1 MAYSIGQITT
11 ILLKADKTM
20 YKLGDVA
27 YDNMFS
33 ELDEAYD
40 YERDIIFI
48 YKKAV
53 EYADDYFVGT
63 LKLDQIVDRLASK
76 LNIYD
81 YGTLSPLYVDVYTQV
96 DQGLNVIYVLKSTA
110 LSLGAG
116 LTGDSDFSQ
125 SDINI
130 NLDYAYLDTVYVIDG
145 RTLTINGTTYD
156 LSANRTWSVGT
167 VTSVSALTLGTTGTD
182 LSSTV
187 ANSTTTPTITLNV
200 PTASA
205 TNRGALSSADWTIFN
220 GKQGAIILTTTGSSG
235 SSTLIGTTLNIPNY
249 TLGGLGGVPAS
260 RQLTINGTSYDLSA
274 DRSWNVGTVTSV
286 DMSVPT
292 GLTISGNPI
301 TSSGTLA
308 IGLASGYSIPTTANQ
323 TNWTTA
329 YNDSIVSAAVTGTT
343 TKTLTLTQQD
353 AGTIT
358 ASWTDINTDAVT
370 SVFGRTG
377 AVVAAEGDYT
387 LTQLGDVTIT
397 TPSTNQVLKYNGTAW
412 VNSADT
418 DTGITSLNGLTALTQ
433 TFATGTSGSDFN
445 ISSGTSTHTFNLPT
459 ASATNRGLLST
470 SDWTLFNGKESAL
483 TFSSPLS
490 RATNT
495 ISIPAAT
502 TSVNGYLTST
512 DWTTFNNKVGG
523 SGTSGQIAYWNGTAT
538 QTGSA
543 DFAWDNTNKYLVSNI
558 GLSGYVKLAQ
568 TGWNSGFIQTAYSN
582 FIFGS
587 NLRYDGTQWIY
598 DQSGFG
604 VQFQAD
610 SFNGYLQLNTA
621 TSGTGGNTATINPRL
636 RILND
641 GRTFLG
647 TSIVTDD
654 TTSSLQVGG
663 SGRFTGT
670 LKLDTINAATTD
682 TDKFLVSDGG
692 IIKFRTGTEILSDI
706 GGQGSLTLTTTGTSG
721 AATLIGNT
729 LNVPQYEAEGN
740 YVTTATTLT
749 INGTTYDLSAN
760 RSWSV
765 GTVTSVGLSMPVA
778 FSVSNTPI
786 TSSGTLAVTA
796 VGTSSQYIRGD
807 GQLATLPSGSS
818 GGSSVNYYLNGSV
831 NQGTIGGSVYY
842 EMNRSAIIGVGT
854 DFTRTNGSGNGLIAQ
869 FITDVADPNRLEIPG
884 GAWNFEMYFSASS
897 SGGSPTFYVELLKYN
912 GTTFTSIASNV
923 SNAEVITGGT
933 TIDLYVSSLAVPQTT
948 LLATD
953 RLAIRVYI
961 TTSGKDITL
970 HTEDNHLCEIITTFA
985 GGVSSL
991 NGLTAN
997 TQYFAVGTAGTDFA
1011 ISSLSDTHTFNLPT
1025 ASATNRGA
1033 LSSADWTTF
1042 NGKQNAITLTTTGTS
1057 GAATLVGAT
1066 LNIPQ
1071 YQAAGTYVTSVTGTS
1086 PIVSSG
1092 GTTPAISIPAATT
1105 SVNGYLTSTDWTTF
1119 NGKFNL
1125 PSLTSGSVLF
1135 SNGTTIAQ
1143 DNANFF
1149 WDDTNNRL
1157 GIGTATPYSR
1167 LSINGNAAD
1176 FNSAST
1182 KISVYADGSSTYG
1195 IGFSKYTNYGLGLF
1209 SANNF
1214 TDSPRVF
1221 IESTG
1226 NVGIGTTSPAA
1237 KLEVAGDIKVLST
1250 GAAIYASTEG
1260 VYFAGTVNGNY
1271 LSFSTNSAERA
1282 RITNGGNVLI
1292 GNTTNRLRLTVSGAD
1307 ANAPTL
1313 GTASGTT
1320 VFANAAVTTQYG
1332 MNFGISSSGYG
1343 WIQQHRFDGTATAY
1357 ALALQPSGGR
1367 VLIGTATDNGTDRLQ
1382 VSGSSTFS
1390 SSVTATQFN
1399 GKLYTGATYNFEG
1412 GYFGKSS
1419 GNGGALLELLGHGGV
1434 STSNGFALRYDTDV
1448 SGNLLFQYAG
1458 SQATYGALSYSTI
1471 LQLTSAGAATFSSSV
1486 TASSLIKSGGTS
1498 AQILAADGS
1507 VITAGTNITISGGTI
1522 SASGGGT
1529 VTGTGTTNYI
1539 PKFTG
1544 ASALGDSAISQ
1555 SATGNR
1561 ILIGATDDTT
1571 SKLRVSGATRTS
1583 TLIVDAGTAS
1593 VAPINFT
1600 LSSAALMTN
1609 NLAGDVEVNSA
1620 GHLYYSF
1627 WDEIRGV
1634 VNAEQFLTNTSTYTL
1649 TSTISSQK
1657 LFNVGP
1663 LSGNAGALTVK
1674 PSTTY
1679 FFECMFSLTSMSSTS
1694 GSARF
1699 DLKGAGT
1706 AGVSSTA
1713 YSATGIDISTI
1724 TSSNFLN
1731 GVFSNSIIS
1740 TELVTGGVGT
1750 GMWVQI
1756 KGIFRTNGTAGT
1768 IIPSIQLVTAAA
1780 AIVGVNSFFR
1790 VYPIGSDTANYQGQ

>member
-1 MAYSIGQITT
+1 MSIEINIT
-11 ILLKADKTM
+11 
-20 YKLGDVA
+20 
-27 YDNMFS
+27 DN
-33 ELDEAYD
+33 
-40 YERDIIFI
+40 I
-48 YKKAV
+48 V
-53 EYADDYFVGT
+53 EVT
-63 LKLDQIVDRLASK
+63 PTEQ
-76 LNIYD
+76 
-81 YGTLSPLYVDVYTQV
+81 QV
-96 DQGLNVIYVLKSTA
+96 
-110 LSLGAG
+110 
-116 LTGDSDFSQ
+116 
-125 SDINI
+125 DINI
-130 NLDYAYLDTVYVIDG
+130 TENPIEVNVTDQIISISQTGLQGPQGPAGPGVPMGGTSGQILAKNSSTNYDT
-145 RTLTINGTTYD
+145 LWINN
-156 LSANRTWSVGT
+156 AVGT
-167 VTSVSALTLGTTGTD
+167 VTSINASGVNGISVSGAPITSSGTLLITNTAPDQVVSLTQGGTTTISGTYP
-182 LSSTV
+182 
-187 ANSTTTPTITLNV
+187 NFTI
-200 PTASA
+200 
-205 TNRGALSSADWTIFN
+205 SSAD
-220 GKQGAIILTTTGSSG
+220 QYS
-235 SSTLIGTTLNIPNY
+235 
-249 TLGGLGGVPAS
+249 
-260 RQLTINGTSYDLSA
+260 
-274 DRSWNVGTVTSV
+274 GTVTSV
-286 DMSVPT
+286 NMSVPT

-358 ASWTDINTDAVT
+358 ASWTDINTDAVS
-370 SVFGRTG
+370 SVFGRIG
-377 AVVAAEGDYT
+377 AVVAVEGDYT

-483 TFSSPLS
+483 TFTSPLS

-523 SGTSGQIAYWNGTAT
+523 SGTSGQIAYWNGTST

-543 DFAWDNTNKYLVSNI
+543 DFTWDNTNKYLVSNI

-587 NLRYDGTQWIY
+587 NLRYNGTQWIY

-692 IIKFRTGTEILSDI
+692 VIKFRTGAEILSDI
-706 GGQGSLTLTTTGTSG
+706 GGQGALTLTTTGTSG

-765 GTVTSVGLSMPVA
+765 GTVTSVGLSMPAA
-778 FSVSNTPI
+778 FSVANTPI

-796 VGTSSQYIRGD
+796 VGTSAQYIRGD
-807 GQLATLPSGSS
+807 GQLATLPSGAS

-842 EMNRSAIIGVGT
+842 EMNRNAIVGVGT
-854 DFTRTNGSGNGLIAQ
+854 DFTRTNASGNGLIAQ
-869 FITDVADPNRLEIPG
+869 FITDVSDPNRLEIPG
-884 GAWNFEMYFSASS
+884 GAWNFEMFFSS
-897 SGGSPTFYVELLKYN
+897 SSAGGSPSFYIELLKYN
-912 GTTFTSIASNV
+912 GTTFTSIASNI
-923 SNAEVITGGT
+923 SNPEVITGGT
-933 TIDLYVSSLAVPQTT
+933 FIDLYVSSLAVPQTT
-948 LLATD
+948 LLTTD

-961 TTSGKDITL
+961 TTSGRDITL
-970 HTEDNHLCEIITTFA
+970 HTEDNHLCEVITTFA

-997 TQYFAVGTAGTDFA
+997 TQYLAVGTSGTDFA
-1011 ISSLSDTHTFNLPT
+1011 ISSLTDTHTFNLPT
-1025 ASATNRGA
+1025 ASAANRGA

-1125 PSLTSGSVLF
+1125 PSLTAGSVLF

-1157 GIGTATPYSR
+1157 GIGT
-1167 LSINGNAAD
+1167 
-1176 FNSAST
+1176 
-1182 KISVYADGSSTYG
+1182 
-1195 IGFSKYTNYGLGLF
+1195 
-1209 SANNF
+1209 
-1214 TDSPRVF
+1214 
-1221 IESTG
+1221 
-1226 NVGIGTTSPAA
+1226 TSPAY
-1237 KLEVAGDIKVLST
+1237 KLHLST
-1250 GAAIYASTEG
+1250 VDATEIGFEATGTGGGIWRVGTGSTASG
-1260 VYFAGTVNGNY
+1260 FGGHLRFYNV
-1271 LSFSTNSAERA
+1271 TNAAERM
-1282 RITNGGNVLI
+1282 RITSDGNVLI

-1320 VFANAAVTTQYG
+1320 VFANAAVTTGYG

-1367 VLIGTATDNGTDRLQ
+1367 ILLGTTTDNGTDRLQ
-1382 VSGSSTFS
+1382 VTGSGIFS

-1412 GYFGKSS
+1412 GYFGKATA
-1419 GNGGALLELLGHGGV
+1419 NGGALLELLAHSSV
-1434 STSNGFALRYDTDV
+1434 SASNGFAVRYDRDV
-1448 SGNLLFQYAG
+1448 SNNLLVQYAG
-1458 SQATYGALSYSTI
+1458 SQTTYGALSYSTI
-1471 LQLTSAGAATFSSSV
+1471 LELSNTGAATFSS
-1486 TASSLIKSGGTS
+1486 
-1498 AQILAADGS
+1498 
-1507 VITAGTNITISGGTI
+1507 
-1522 SASGGGT
+1522 T
-1529 VTGTGTTNYI
+1529 VTSTQ
-1539 PKFTG
+1539 FRL
-1544 ASALGDSAISQ
+1544 SAL
-1555 SATGNR
+1555 N
-1561 ILIGATDDTT
+1561 
-1571 SKLRVSGATRTS
+1571 
-1583 TLIVDAGTAS
+1583 TA
-1593 VAPINFT
+1593 P
-1600 LSSAALMTN
+1600 
-1609 NLAGDVEVNSA
+1609 
-1620 GHLYYSF
+1620 
-1627 WDEIRGV
+1627 
-1634 VNAEQFLTNTSTYTL
+1634 
-1649 TSTISSQK
+1649 
-1657 LFNVGP
+1657 
-1663 LSGNAGALTVK
+1663 
-1674 PSTTY
+1674 
-1679 FFECMFSLTSMSSTS
+1679 
-1694 GSARF
+1694 
-1699 DLKGAGT
+1699 
-1706 AGVSSTA
+1706 VSSTA
-1713 YSATGIDISTI
+1713 TGTTGEIRIDAFYIYICIAT
-1724 TSSNFLN
+1724 
-1731 GVFSNSIIS
+1731 NSWKR
-1740 TELVTGGVGT
+1740 V
-1750 GMWVQI
+1750 
-1756 KGIFRTNGTAGT
+1756 
-1768 IIPSIQLVTAAA
+1768 
-1780 AIVGVNSFFR
+1780 AIASW
-1790 VYPIGSDTANYQGQ
+1790 